1 MKRKLNCD
9 GEWFNQYEENQQLH
23 ISFGQTQKCGRVK
36 PGNGIPTLLLKKN
49 WIFFGNTDIN
59 KQEKF
64 YTDFLPLLIYY
75 HKNELNI
82 SMDSKIAAFVNAP
95 SLFITS

>member
-1 MKRKLNCD
+1 MVNDSTNMKKTNSYISALDRHKNVAGLN
-9 GEWFNQYEENQQLH
+9 
-23 ISFGQTQKCGRVK
+23 RVMESQ
-36 PGNGIPTLLLKKN
+36 PSYLKKN

-59 KQEKF
+59 KQEKS

-82 SMDSKIAAFVNAP
+82 SMDSKIAASVNAP